1 MTTASLKRIEADFVT
16 LGAFERVR
24 RNPVAVATWVN
35 DAARHL
41 ESAARL
47 AQDDPRLAYAACHD
61 AIRKALTG
69 LLADRGLR
77 TLSGEG
83 GHLRVQEWGIVAL
96 EGVVDAETL
105 AGIDL
110 VRRQRHQAEY
120 GELASQMIGA
130 PEVMEALRVAT
141 AVVDGVKRLLSRP
154 SKR

>member
-96 EGVVDAETL
+96 EGVVEAEIR
-105 AGIDL
+105 AAIDL